1 MVNLSQIISDLK
13 QVFEPSLAEKLGEVL
28 SRYFDEIS
36 KSVFS
41 AELAKLIDAVH
52 TLSVSVN
59 ELTEAQ
65 KRVGERLSAVE
76 DRLGRVEKIIEE
88 LAEAQRKF
96 EERLSAV
103 EDRLGKVEKVIE
115 DLIEANRR
123 AEERLTRLEK
133 VVEELSEANRKAE
146 ERLTRLEKVVEEL
159 AQAQKRT
166 EEALIKLTRRV
177 DMIQERLEGVSNSV
191 GYSLENTAYKAL
203 PKLLKSEGIEVIG
216 KLVRRYYGEYQIN
229 LWGEGKRNGEK
240 ILLLG
245 EVKVRPSR
253 SEIRRFLK
261 IAEEIGKREKKETY
275 LLFVAHDYHPS
286 IETYLKESGIKY
298 YWSYELE

>member
-13 QVFEPSLAEKLGEVL
+13 QVFEPSIAEKLGEVL

-65 KRVGERLSAVE
+65 KRFEERLSTVE

-115 DLIEANRR
+115 ELIEANRR
-123 AEERLTRLEK
+123 
-133 VVEELSEANRKAE
+133 AE

-166 EEALIKLTRRV
+166 EEALIRLTRRV

-191 GYSLENTAYKAL
+191 GYSLGNTAYKAL
-203 PKLLKSEGIEVIG
+203 PKLLKSEGIDVIG

-286 IETYLKESGIKY
+286 IETYLKESGIKH

>member
-1 MVNLSQIISDLK
+1 
-13 QVFEPSLAEKLGEVL
+13 
-28 SRYFDEIS
+28 
-36 KSVFS
+36 
-41 AELAKLIDAVH
+41 
-52 TLSVSVN
+52 VN

-65 KRVGERLSAVE
+65 KR
-76 DRLGRVEKIIEE
+76 
-88 LAEAQRKF
+88 F

-103 EDRLGKVEKVIE
+103 EDRLGKAEKVI
-115 DLIEANRR
+115 
-123 AEERLTRLEK
+123 
-133 VVEELSEANRKAE
+133 EELSEANRRAE

-166 EEALIKLTRRV
+166 EEALIRLTRRG
-177 DMIQERLEGVSNSV
+177 DMIQERLEGLSNSV

-203 PKLLKSEGIEVIG
+203 PKLLRSEGIEVIG

-245 EVKVRPSR
+245 EVKVRPSK

>member
-13 QVFEPSLAEKLGEVL
+13 QVFEPSIAEKLGEVL

-65 KRVGERLSAVE
+65 KR
-76 DRLGRVEKIIEE
+76 
-88 LAEAQRKF
+88 F

-115 DLIEANRR
+115 
-123 AEERLTRLEK
+123 
-133 VVEELSEANRKAE
+133 ELSEANRRAE

-166 EEALIKLTRRV
+166 EEALIKLTRRG

-191 GYSLENTAYKAL
+191 GYSLGNTAYKAL
-203 PKLLKSEGIEVIG
+203 PKLLKSEGIEVVG

>member
-13 QVFEPSLAEKLGEVL
+13 QVFEPSIAEKLGEVL

-65 KRVGERLSAVE
+65 KRS
-76 DRLGRVEKIIEE
+76 
-88 LAEAQRKF
+88 

-115 DLIEANRR
+115 ELSEANRR
-123 AEERLTRLEK
+123 AQERLTRLEK
-133 VVEELSEANRKAE
+133 VVEELSEANRRAE

-191 GYSLENTAYKAL
+191 GYSLGNTAYKAL

-245 EVKVRPSR
+245 EVKVRPSK

-261 IAEEIGKREKKETY
+261 IAEEIRKSEKKETY

>member
-13 QVFEPSLAEKLGEVL
+13 QVFEPSIAEKLGEVL

-65 KRVGERLSAVE
+65 KRFEERLSAVE

-115 DLIEANRR
+115 ELIEANRR
-123 AEERLTRLEK
+123 
-133 VVEELSEANRKAE
+133 AE

-191 GYSLENTAYKAL
+191 GYSLENAAYKAL
-203 PKLLKSEGIEVIG
+203 PKLLRSEGIEVIG

-229 LWGEGKRNGEK
+229 LWGEAKRDGEK

-245 EVKVRPSR
+245 EVKVRPSK

-286 IETYLKESGIKY
+286 IETYLKGSGIKY